1 MSRKKISIYDMVIVG
16 LFAAMVFVCTM
27 FLGIK
32 IPTPTGT
39 TMLKTANAVCLLGGL
54 LFGGVRGGL
63 AAGIGSFF
71 FDLTYPEYA
80 AGAPIT
86 FVLYFLMGFICGT
99 IAHWGGNKAPATGR
113 LIVAA
118 ACGAV
123 GYSTMYIAKSIIAL
137 VIKGSALLPAVIAT
151 TPKMLTT
158 GVNALFAVSIA
169 CLLAPVL
176 RKRLTAAGLMK
187 KFE

>member
-1 MSRKKISIYDMVIVG
+1 MSKRKITIYDMVIVG

-27 FLGIK
+27 FLGFR

-39 TMLKTANAVCLLGGL
+39 TMLKTANAICLLGGL

-63 AAGIGSFF
+63 AAGFGSML

-86 FVLYFLMGFICGT
+86 FVLFFIMGFTCGT
-99 IAHWGGNKAPATGR
+99 IAHWGGNKAPSVGR
-113 LIVAA
+113 TIVAA
-118 ACGAV
+118 AGGAV
-123 GYSTMYIAKSIIAL
+123 AYSLCYIAKSIITLMLA
-137 VIKGSALLPAVIAT
+137 GSAFIPAFIAT

-158 GVNALFAVSIA
+158 SINAVFGIVVATI
-169 CLLAPVL
+169 LAGIL
-176 RKRLTAAGLMK
+176 RPRLVQAGLMK
-187 KFE
+187 KFQ

>member
-1 MSRKKISIYDMVIVG
+1 MSRNKISIYDMVIVG

-54 LFGGVRGGL
+54 LFGGMRGGL

-86 FVLYFLMGFICGT
+86 FILYFLMGFICGT
-99 IAHWGGNKAPATGR
+99 IAHWGKNKEPSTPRMIIAAT
-113 LIVAA
+113 
-118 ACGAV
+118 CGAV
-123 GYSTMYIAKSIIAL
+123 GYSCLYIAKSIISL
-137 VIKGSALLPAVIAT
+137 VIKGSALLPAVLAT

-158 GVNALFAVSIA
+158 SLNALFAIA
-169 CLLAPVL
+169 ISCLLAPVL
-176 RKRLTAAGLMK
+176 YKRLMAAGLMK
-187 KFE
+187 RFE